1 MNVAMIDAMRRA
13 RSVSACSFDVFDT
26 FLVRACTTP
35 DGVFERTYELSRIS
49 ETCPNV
55 SVSFVQHRM
64 QAEQRAREKAME
76 RCGSGEVHIAN
87 IYSHFPFKLFGLDR
101 SALNDLAEAEFVAE
115 LELCRANPDI
125 VQKYSEM
132 KRAGHRT
139 GFISDTYW
147 STQQL
152 AHLLRSCSPGLD
164 WDFLY
169 ASCDH
174 GSSKSERLFAKYLV
188 EQGVDA
194 ATSLHVGDNESADIK
209 GARRHGI
216 GSHHYAQATAALSS
230 KLQRETATFEL
241 LCPDRPSRLDHGG
254 RTLRRAIAARSG
266 RTSPGFQLGLT
277 VLGPVMTAFDAYVE
291 ARRARLAQAGGR
303 VAIGFLGRDGF
314 LSHRVW
320 QAARGTAASYL
331 EINRR
336 VSLVGSADTVDPL
349 CDLLGQFTNI
359 DASAF
364 ADIIKSLPPKVKSFF
379 ATCDGSIATGLELAD
394 ALPGLID
401 ASEIAEVAAGVRARL
416 LAHLRKAIPDFDAC
430 TDLML
435 VDLGYCG
442 SVQKA
447 LRRIFDR
454 EGIAI
459 RLHGT
464 YLLPFESAFDDID
477 DQDSAE
483 GFISDVV
490 VTPHV
495 KRMILR
501 NVAVLEQICCSAAGS
516 VRDYRDGEVEREI
529 DPRPQDQI
537 ALAAE
542 IQAGVL
548 AYVERARTF
557 GPQYDL
563 QPLAAPDVAVRWAA
577 AILSRLL
584 LLPDDDELT
593 VLETFRHDIN
603 LGSHALAPMIDAE
616 RVRGMTMAR
625 GLAGACT
632 AEAPPMWLGG
642 SFASVSPSHAYLYLL
657 FGANRLSANVFGETP
672 CGSLRIGLFAA
683 NGAVSMETVTAYRSG
698 LGELRVRIPIAQTM
712 AVTTIG
718 VPIGKLAQEGILH
731 GVVLQSGDSVDKA
744 SKELDVGR
752 LAEDR
757 LIFAGLARSGQHYRA
772 SHEDGTLL
780 IPVDPP
786 RSKVTIYTIV
796 LTPLAEKP
804 IPMPSPGRDGRM

>member
-1 MNVAMIDAMRRA
+1 MNVAVIDAERRA
-13 RSVSACSFDVFDT
+13 RIVSACSFDVFDT
-26 FLVRACTTP
+26 FLFRACTTP
-35 DGVFERTYELSRIS
+35 NGVFERTYELSCIS

-55 SVSFVQHRM
+55 SESFVQHRIR
-64 QAEQRAREKAME
+64 AEQCAREKATD
-76 RCGSGEVHIAN
+76 RCGSAEVHISD

-101 SALNDLAEAEFVAE
+101 SALNDLAEAEFRAE
-115 LELCRANPDI
+115 LELCRANPEI
-125 VQKYSEM
+125 LQKYLEM
-132 KRAGHRT
+132 KRAGYRT
-139 GFISDTYW
+139 GFVSDTYW
-147 STQQL
+147 NTRQL
-152 AHLLRSCSPGLD
+152 ARLLRSCSPGLD
-164 WDFLY
+164 WHFLY

-174 GSSKSERLFAKYLV
+174 GSSKSERLFAKYLQ
-188 EQGVDA
+188 EQGIDA
-194 ATSLHVGDNESADIK
+194 ATSHHVGDNESADVR

-216 GSHHYAQATAALSS
+216 GPHHYPQSSAALTS
-230 KLQRETATFEL
+230 KFQRETATFEL

-254 RTLRRAIAARSG
+254 RTLRRAIAARG
-266 RTSPGFQLGLT
+266 GDTSPGFQLGLT
-277 VLGPVMTAFDAYVE
+277 VLGPVMAAFDAYVE
-291 ARRARLAQAGGR
+291 ARRARLAQASGR
-303 VAIGFLGRDGF
+303 MALGFLGRDGF
-314 LSHRVW
+314 LSHRIW
-320 QAARGTAASYL
+320 QAARGTTAAYL

-349 CDLLGQFTNI
+349 CDLISQLTKI
-359 DASAF
+359 DAPAF
-364 ADIIKSLPPKVKSFF
+364 ADIIKTLPPKVKAFF
-379 ATCDGSIATGLELAD
+379 ATCDGGTASGRELAA
-394 ALPGLID
+394 ALPELID
-401 ASEIAEVAAGVRARL
+401 GNEIAEAAAGLRARL
-416 LAHLRKAIPDFDAC
+416 LAHLRKQVPDFDSC

-464 YLLPFESAFDDID
+464 YLLPSESAFDDIAD
-477 DQDSAE
+477 GDTAE
-483 GFISDVV
+483 GFISDLA

-495 KRMILR
+495 KQMILR
-501 NVAVLEQICCSAAGS
+501 NIALLEQICCSAEGS
-516 VRDYRDGEVEREI
+516 VCDYRGGEVEREV
-529 DPRPQDQI
+529 DPRPREQV
-537 ALAAE
+537 ALVID

-548 AYVERARTF
+548 DYAERARTF

-563 QPLAAPDVAVRWAA
+563 DPFAELDVAARWAA
-577 AILSRLL
+577 AILARLL
-584 LLPDDDELT
+584 LLPDDDELA
-593 VLETFRHDIN
+593 LLGSFRHDIN
-603 LGSHALAPMIDAE
+603 LGSHALAPLIDAE
-616 RVRGMTMAR
+616 QVGDITMAR

-657 FGANRLSANVFGETP
+657 FGANRLPANVFGETP
-672 CGSLRIGLFAA
+672 CGSLKIGLFAA
-683 NGAVSMETVTAYRSG
+683 NGLMSTETVTAYRSG

-718 VPIGKLAQEGILH
+718 VPIGKLAQEGLLH

-744 SKELDVGR
+744 SKELDVVR

-757 LIFAGLARSGQHYRA
+757 LIFAGLARSGQHFRA

-786 RSKVTIYTIV
+786 RGKVTIYTIM
-796 LTPLAEKP
+796 LTSLGEMRIAAR
-804 IPMPSPGRDGRM
+804 IPGRDGGK